1 MTSDQGCQG
10 PMSLRGLAV
19 PRPRPDTGSTISSAV
34 LFGGEFRH
42 AREAAAYS
50 QAGLAKLLHCD
61 RTLITRIENGG
72 RIPQEKFIKQ
82 CDEVLL
88 MGGVLIRIWKRVD
101 WYAEVEHPDWF
112 QRFAQMEAEAVAIRA
127 YQVSRIYG
135 LLQTEEYARALFTR
149 GAAAGNPDLIE
160 ERVAARMSRQHRF
173 LADDGPLLVV
183 VLDESAIRRNVG
195 GSAVMRGQLEHLLEV
210 SRRPNIAIQVAPFES
225 ADLAPPK
232 TSMTLI
238 KLPDGH
244 EWVYS
249 ESLGRG
255 HFSDDPSVLVRHAQI
270 YDVLR
275 TDVLSGRE
283 STALI
288 TSAMEGYS
296 AHDESRSQHG
306 DLAQEQL
313 QRGRRRRVHRG
324 GPRIPGPRPCT

>member
-1 MTSDQGCQG
+1 M
-10 PMSLRGLAV
+10 
-19 PRPRPDTGSTISSAV
+19 

-42 AREAAAYS
+42 AREAAGYS

-88 MGGVLIRIWKRVD
+88 MGGLLIRIWKRVD

-112 QRFAQMEAEAVAIRA
+112 QRFAQMEAEAVSLRK
-127 YQVSRIYG
+127 YQVQLVPG
-135 LLQTEEYARALFTR
+135 LLQTEDYARALFAR

-160 ERVAARMSRQHRF
+160 ERVAARLSRQHRF
-173 LADDGPLLVV
+173 LVDGGPLLVV
-183 VLDESAIRRNVG
+183 VLDESAIRRVIG
-195 GSAVMRGQLEHLLEV
+195 GPAVMRDQMDHLLTV
-210 SRRPNIAIQVAPFES
+210 ARQCNIAIQVAPFGLV
-225 ADLAPPK
+225 DLAPPK

-255 HFSDDPSVLVRHAQI
+255 HFSDDPSVLTAHTRT

-275 TDVLSGRE
+275 ADVLSSRE
-283 STALI
+283 SMALI

-296 AHDESRSQHG
+296 AHDESRSQRG

-313 QRGRRRRVHRG
+313 QRGRRRRLHRG
-324 GPRIPGPRPCT
+324 GPRIPGPRPRT

>member
-1 MTSDQGCQG
+1 M
-10 PMSLRGLAV
+10 
-19 PRPRPDTGSTISSAV
+19 

-42 AREAAAYS
+42 AREAAGYS

-88 MGGVLIRIWKRVD
+88 MGGLLIRIWKRVD

-210 SRRPNIAIQVAPFES
+210 SRRPNIAIQVAPFELG
-225 ADLAPPK
+225 DLTRPN
-232 TSMTLI
+232 TSMSLL
-238 KLPDGH
+238 KLSDGA

-249 ESLGRG
+249 ESLDRG
-255 HFSDDPSVLVRHAQI
+255 HFSEDPATLARHSRT

-275 TDVLSGRE
+275 ADVLSSRE
-283 STALI
+283 SAALI
-288 TSAMEGYS
+288 TRAMEGYND
-296 AHDESRSQHG
+296 HDDSGSRRG
-306 DLAQEQL
+306 GLAQEQL
-313 QRGRRRRVHRG
+313 QRGQRRRVHRG
-324 GPRIPGPRPCT
+324 GPRIPGPRPRT